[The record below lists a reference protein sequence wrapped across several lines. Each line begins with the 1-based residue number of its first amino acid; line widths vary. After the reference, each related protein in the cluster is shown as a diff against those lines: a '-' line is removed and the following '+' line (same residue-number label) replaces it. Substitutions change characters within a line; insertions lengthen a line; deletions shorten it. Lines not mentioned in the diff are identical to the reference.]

1 MHYLFKRIA
10 PLLIFF
16 ALSESVHAQDDLALG
31 KEALQQKSYDTAIND
46 FVKAQKAAP
55 RVLETNFYLGE
66 AYRLKGVKDSAEF
79 FLQRAVDINETYL
92 PAWSS
97 LGTLMIKTSQWDKVA
112 KVFAAATKAD
122 KISPAVSLAYGNAYL
137 DVDSLDKAI
146 VYFSKAKELNEN
158 LPEVYVGL
166 AEAYGR
172 QNIAVL
178 AISNY
183 QKAAELDSTSA
194 IIRYKLGKAYY
205 KNRQYNECVREFQA
219 AINLDPTNDVYVFD
233 VADIF
238 YRAKLWRESALFF
251 AKYVALKKDNPVA
264 YDEYAKALYGGKF
277 YKDALPVLEQAMT
290 LDPKAYELRPM
301 LARSEY
307 ECGDYQK
314 AVDNYKVLPKDS
326 LVSEDY
332 IRIGRSYAKLK
343 DVDNAIASFERSIAL
358 DSTSTECAADL
369 APLYMQKKMYDK
381 AANQYDRKLKSDP
394 KNVGALVNGGVCYM
408 VIGKYDTAKT
418 MMKKV
423 IDLRPDFF
431 QAYLYL
437 AKCYYLLDSLNLAEK
452 QYQLVISIIDTIKV
466 EGNEGKSK
474 EEKYGAQL
482 LEAHKFIGLIELLS
496 KHYPP
501 AIEYLKKAIT
511 YEPKEKKDLEAHLW
525 LAQSY
530 ALSSGNTQISADEG
544 QAIKQKAID
553 EYKVVLKID
562 PKNATAN
569 KELKQLE
576 GG

>member
-1 MHYLFKRIA
+1 MHSFSKRII
-10 PLLIFF
+10 LFLFF
-16 ALSESVHAQDDLALG
+16 FTLCGRVHAQDDLALG
-31 KEALQQKSYDTAIND
+31 KEALQQKSYDTAITYL
-46 FVKAQKAAP
+46 VRAQKTAP
-55 RVLETNFYLGE
+55 RVVETNFYLGE
-66 AYRLKGVKDSAEF
+66 AYRLKGVKDSAET
-79 FLQRAVDINETYL
+79 FLQRAVDIDDTYL

-97 LGTLMIKTSQWDKVA
+97 LGALMIKTGQWDKAA
-112 KVFAAATKAD
+112 KIFTAATKAD
-122 KISPAVSLAYGNAYL
+122 KKSPAVSLAYANAYL

-166 AEAYGR
+166 AESYGR

-183 QKAAELDSTSA
+183 QKAAELDSQSA
-194 IIRYKLGKAYY
+194 VIRYKLGKAYY
-205 KNRQYNECVREFQA
+205 KNRQYNECVREFET
-219 AINLDPTNDVYVFD
+219 AINLDPTNDLYVFD

-251 AKYVALKKDNPVA
+251 AKYVKLKKDNPVA
-264 YDEYAKALYGGKF
+264 YNEYAKALYDGRF
-277 YKDALPVLEQAMT
+277 YKDALPVIEQAIT
-290 LDPKAYELRPM
+290 LSPKSYELKPM

-307 ECGDYQK
+307 ECGEFPK
-314 AVDNYKVLPKDS
+314 ALDAYKVLPVDS
-326 LVSEDY
+326 LDAEDY
-332 IRIGRSYAKLK
+332 IRIGRSYARVK
-343 DVDNAIASFERSIAL
+343 DPDNAIANFEKANAL
-358 DSTSTECAADL
+358 DTASTEDAADL
-369 APLYMQKKMYDK
+369 APLYMGKKMYDK
-381 AANQYDRKLKSDP
+381 AASEYARKLKADP

-418 MMKKV
+418 MMQEV

-452 QYQLVISIIDTIKV
+452 QYQLVISIIDTIKI
-466 EGNEGKSK
+466 ESSEGKSK

-482 LEAHKFIGLIELLS
+482 LEANKFIGLIELLS

-501 AIEYLKKAIT
+501 AIENLKKAIT
-511 YEPKEKKDLEAHLW
+511 YESKEKKDVEAHLW

-530 ALSSGNTQISADEG
+530 ALSLGNTKITVDEA
-544 QAIKQKAID
+544 QVIKEKAID

-562 PKNATAN
+562 PKNAAAN

>member
-1 MHYLFKRIA
+1 MHYLCKRI
-10 PLLIFF
+10 PYLIIFF
-16 ALSESVHAQDDLALG
+16 ALSESMYAQDDLALG
-31 KEALQQKSYDTAIND
+31 KDALQQKSYDTAIGYL
-46 FVKAQKAAP
+46 VKAQKAAP

-66 AYRLKGVKDSAEF
+66 AYRLKGVKDSAEI
-79 FLQRAVDINETYL
+79 FLQRTVDINETYL
-92 PAWSS
+92 PGWSS
-97 LGTLMIKTSQWDKVA
+97 LGMLMIKTGQWDKAA
-112 KVFAAATKAD
+112 KVFAAATKAN
-122 KISPAVSLAYGNAYL
+122 KTSPEISLAYANAYL

-158 LPEVYVGL
+158 LPDVYVGL

-183 QKAAELDSTSA
+183 QRAAELDSTSA
-194 IIRYKLGKAYY
+194 VIRYKLGKAFY
-205 KNRQYNECVREFQA
+205 KNRQYNDCVREFQA
-219 AINLDPTNDVYVFD
+219 AINLDPTNDVYVFE

-264 YDEYAKALYGGKF
+264 YDEYAKALFGGKF

-290 LDPKAYELRPM
+290 MNPKAYDLKPM

-314 AVDNYKVLPKDS
+314 AADNYKVLPKDS
-326 LVSEDY
+326 LMSEDY
-332 IRIGRSYAKLK
+332 IRLGRSYAKLK

-431 QAYLYL
+431 QAYLYV
-437 AKCYYLLDSLNLAEK
+437 AKCYYFLDSLTMAEK

-466 EGNEGKSK
+466 EASEGKSK
-474 EEKYGAQL
+474 EEKYGGQL
-482 LEAHKFIGLIELLS
+482 LEANKFIGLIELLA
-496 KHYPP
+496 KRYPP
-501 AIEYLKKAIT
+501 AIEYLKKAIA
-511 YEPKEKKDLEAHLW
+511 YEPREKKEVDPHLW

-530 ALSSGNTQISADEG
+530 ALSSGNPQISAEEG

-562 PKNATAN
+562 PKNATAI

-576 GG
+576 GN

>member
-1 MHYLFKRIA
+1 MHYLFKRIV
-10 PLLIFF
+10 PFLVLL
-16 ALSESVHAQDDLALG
+16 ALSESMHAQDDMALG
-31 KEALQQKSYDTAIND
+31 KEALQQKSYDTAIKY
-46 FVKAQKAAP
+46 FLKAQQAGP
-55 RVLETNFYLGE
+55 RVLEPNFYLGE
-66 AYRLKGVKDSAEF
+66 AYRLKGVKDSAET

-97 LGTLMIKTSQWDKVA
+97 LGTLMIKTAQTDKAA
-112 KVFAAATKAD
+112 KIFAAATKAD
-122 KISPAVSLAYGNAYL
+122 KTNPAVSLAYGNAYL

-183 QKAAELDSTSA
+183 QRAAELDSLSA
-194 IIRYKLGKAYY
+194 VIRYKLGKAYY
-205 KNRQYNECVREFQA
+205 KNRQYNDCVREFQA
-219 AINLDPTNDVYVFD
+219 AINLDPTNDLYIFE

-251 AKYVALKKDNPVA
+251 AKYVLLKKDNPIA
-264 YDEYAKALYGGKF
+264 YDEYAKALFGGKF
-277 YKDALPVLEQAMT
+277 YKDALPVLERAMA
-290 LDPKAYELRPM
+290 LNPKVYELKPM

-307 ECGDYQK
+307 ECGEYQK
-314 AVDNYKVLPKDS
+314 AVDAYKVIPKDS
-326 LVSEDY
+326 LTAEDC
-332 IRIGRSYAKLK
+332 IRLGRSYVKLK
-343 DVDNAIASFERSIAL
+343 EGDNAIANFERAIAM
-358 DSTSTECAADL
+358 DTASTECAADL
-369 APLYMQKKMYDK
+369 APLYMAKHLYDK
-381 AANQYDRKLKSDP
+381 AANQYNRKLKAEP
-394 KNVGALVNGGVCYM
+394 KNIGALVNGGVCYM

-418 MMKKV
+418 MMQKV

-452 QYQLVISIIDTIKV
+452 QYQLVISIIDTSKV
-466 EGNEGKSK
+466 ESSEGKSR

-482 LEAHKFIGLIELLS
+482 LEASKFIGLIELLS

-501 AIEYLKKAIT
+501 AIEFLKKAIT
-511 YEPKEKKDLEAHLW
+511 YEPKEKKDAEAHLW

-530 ALSSGNTQISADEG
+530 ALSLGNTKSSVDEA
-544 QAIKQKAID
+544 QEIKQKAID

-562 PKNATAN
+562 PKNAAAN

-576 GG
+576 GN

>member
-1 MHYLFKRIA
+1 MYYLCKHTAAF
-10 PLLIFF
+10 LFLV
-16 ALSESVHAQDDLALG
+16 ALSECAYGQDDLSLG
-31 KEALQQKSYDTAIND
+31 RDALQRKSYDTAI
-46 FVKAQKAAP
+46 VVLSRAQKAAP

-66 AYRLKGVKDSAEF
+66 AFRLKGVKDSAEY
-79 FLQRAVDINETYL
+79 FLQRAVEINETYL

-97 LGTLMIKTSQWDKVA
+97 LGTLMIKTGQWDKAA

-122 KISPAVSLAYGNAYL
+122 KKSPAVSLAYANAYL
-137 DVDSLDKAI
+137 DIDSLDKAI
-146 VYFSKAKELNEN
+146 VYFSKAKELDEN

-166 AEAYGR
+166 AESYGR

-178 AISNY
+178 AISNF

-194 IIRYKLGKAYY
+194 VIRYKLGKAYY
-205 KNRQYNECVREFQA
+205 KNRQYNDCVKEFEA
-219 AINLDPTNDVYVFD
+219 AINLDPKNDVYVFD

-264 YDEYAKALYGGKF
+264 YDEYGKALFSGKY
-277 YKDALPVLEQAMT
+277 YKDALPVLEQAIT
-290 LDPKAYELRPM
+290 LNPKAFDLKPM

-307 ECGDYQK
+307 ETGDYQK
-314 AVDNYKVLPKDS
+314 AVDNYKVIPRDS
-326 LVSEDY
+326 LGAEDFV
-332 IRIGRSYAKLK
+332 RIGRSYARLK
-343 DVDNAIASFERSIAL
+343 MPDSAIANFEKAGML
-358 DSTSTECAADL
+358 DTASTEFAADL
-369 APLYMQKKMYDK
+369 APLYMGKKMYDK
-381 AANQYDRKLKSDP
+381 AADQYDRKLKSDP

-418 MMKKV
+418 MMQKV
-423 IDLRPDFF
+423 IELRPDFF

-437 AKCYYLLDSLNLAEK
+437 AKCYYLLDSYELAEK

-466 EGNEGKSK
+466 EGSDAKAK
-474 EEKYGAQL
+474 DEKYGPQL
-482 LEAHKFIGLIELLS
+482 LEANKFIGLIELLS
-496 KHYPP
+496 KHYPS
-501 AIEYLKKAIT
+501 AIENLKKAIT
-511 YEPKEKKDLEAHLW
+511 YESKEKKDSEAHLW

-530 ALSSGNTQISADEG
+530 ALSLGDKTITVDAA
-544 QAIKQKAID
+544 QALKDKAIE

-562 PKNATAN
+562 PKNAAAN

>member
-1 MHYLFKRIA
+1 M
-10 PLLIFF
+10 
-16 ALSESVHAQDDLALG
+16 
-31 KEALQQKSYDTAIND
+31 
-46 FVKAQKAAP
+46 
-55 RVLETNFYLGE
+55 
-66 AYRLKGVKDSAEF
+66 
-79 FLQRAVDINETYL
+79 
-92 PAWSS
+92 
-97 LGTLMIKTSQWDKVA
+97 
-112 KVFAAATKAD
+112 
-122 KISPAVSLAYGNAYL
+122 
-137 DVDSLDKAI
+137 
-146 VYFSKAKELNEN
+146 
-158 LPEVYVGL
+158 
-166 AEAYGR
+166 
-172 QNIAVL
+172 
-178 AISNY
+178 
-183 QKAAELDSTSA
+183 
-194 IIRYKLGKAYY
+194 
-205 KNRQYNECVREFQA
+205 
-219 AINLDPTNDVYVFD
+219 
-233 VADIF
+233 
-238 YRAKLWRESALFF
+238 
-251 AKYVALKKDNPVA
+251 
-264 YDEYAKALYGGKF
+264 
-277 YKDALPVLEQAMT
+277 
-290 LDPKAYELRPM
+290 
-301 LARSEY
+301 
-307 ECGDYQK
+307 
-314 AVDNYKVLPKDS
+314 
-326 LVSEDY
+326 
-332 IRIGRSYAKLK
+332 
-343 DVDNAIASFERSIAL
+343 
-358 DSTSTECAADL
+358 
-369 APLYMQKKMYDK
+369 
-381 AANQYDRKLKSDP
+381 
-394 KNVGALVNGGVCYM
+394 NGGVCYM

-553 EYKVVLKID
+553 EYNVVLKID

>member
-1 MHYLFKRIA
+1 MHYLFKRIV
-10 PLLIFF
+10 PFLIFF

-31 KEALQQKSYDTAIND
+31 TEALQQKSYDTAID
-46 FVKAQKAAP
+46 YFVKAQKAAP

-66 AYRLKGVKDSAEF
+66 AYRLKGVKDSAET
-79 FLQRAVDINETYL
+79 FLKRAVDINETYL
-92 PAWSS
+92 PAWCS
-97 LGTLMIKTSQWDKVA
+97 LGALMVKTGQWDKAA
-112 KVFAAATKAD
+112 KVFAAAAKAD
-122 KISPAVSLAYGNAYL
+122 KTSPAVSLAYGNAYL

-158 LPEVYVGL
+158 LPEIYVGL

-172 QNIAVL
+172 QNIIVL

-194 IIRYKLGKAYY
+194 VIRYKLGKAYY
-205 KNRQYNECVREFQA
+205 KNRQYNDCVREFEA
-219 AINLDPTNDVYVFD
+219 AISLDPGNDLYIFD

-238 YRAKLWRESALFF
+238 YRAKLWRESAQFF
-251 AKYVALKKDNPVA
+251 AKYVTIKKDNPVA

-277 YKDALPVLEQAMT
+277 YKDAIPVLEQAMT
-290 LDPKAYELRPM
+290 LNPKVYELKPM

-307 ECGDYQK
+307 EIRDFQK
-314 AVDNYKVLPKDS
+314 AVDAYKVLPKDS
-326 LVSEDY
+326 LLAEDY
-332 IRIGRSYAKLK
+332 VRIGRSYANLK
-343 DVDNAIASFERSIAL
+343 NADSAIVNFEKDIAL
-358 DSTSTECAADL
+358 DTASTEVAADL
-369 APLYMQKKMYDK
+369 APLYMGKKMYDK
-381 AANQYDRKLKSDP
+381 AANQYDRKLKADP

-408 VIGKYDTAKT
+408 VVGKYDTAKT
-418 MMKKV
+418 MMQKV

-452 QYQLVISIIDTIKV
+452 QYELVISIIDTIKV
-466 EGNEGKSK
+466 EGSEGKSK

-482 LEAHKFIGLIELLS
+482 LEANKFIGLIELLS

-511 YEPKEKKDLEAHLW
+511 YEPKEKKDVEAHLW

-530 ALSSGNTQISADEG
+530 ALSLGNTQITVDEA

-553 EYKVVLKID
+553 EYKAVMKID